1 MIFISIIIYLLT
13 AIVFAVFV
21 FVCMWAFSFVGRGTP
36 FVRTPKKVL
45 PYIDKGLEI
54 VDGSVV
60 YDLGSGDG
68 RILFYLKDKYPNVE
82 FVGIEKKIF
91 PFMLASMR
99 NFFRKTIGIS
109 TIRLVRKNFF
119 DHDLNDATHLVM
131 YIYPNDMDDILTKFD
146 NEIKKGTKM
155 VSVSFKF
162 TNKPPTAEVDLER
175 DGKYQNARRLY
186 LYDF

>member
-1 MIFISIIIYLLT
+1 
-13 AIVFAVFV
+13 
-21 FVCMWAFSFVGRGTP
+21 MWAFSFVGKGTP
-36 FVRTPKKVL
+36 FIRTPNKVL
-45 PYIDKGLEI
+45 PYVDKGLEL

-68 RILFYLKDKYPNVE
+68 RILFYLKDKHPNVE
-82 FVGIEKKIF
+82 FVGIEKKMF
-91 PFMLASMR
+91 PFMISVFR
-99 NFFRKTIGIS
+99 NYIRKVDGRGTVKLI
-109 TIRLVRKNFF
+109 KKDFF
-119 DHDLNDATHLVM
+119 DYDLSNATHLVM

-146 NEIKKGTKM
+146 KEIKTGVRM

-162 TNKPPTAEVDLER
+162 TNIKPKAEIDLER